1 MYKANHICVQG
12 QSDLFKE
19 LRVRRI
25 YLCVALNYVLRSD
38 LPYTQVGLPDTQV
51 DLPYTQPCA

>member
-12 QSDLFKE
+12 QFDLFKD
-19 LRVRRI
+19 LCIRRI
-25 YLCVALNYVLRSD
+25 YLCTALNYVLRSD
-38 LPYTQVGLPDTQV
+38 LPYTQVSLADTQV